1 MTVGYIGD
9 GSNDA
14 LAIRY
19 ADVGIS
25 MKNATIATKSASDMI
40 LLDDS
45 LNGVLEAVKT
55 GRIIFKTV

>member
-14 LAIRY
+14 LAIKY

-25 MKNATIATKSASDMI
+25 MKNATIATKLASDMV
-40 LLDDS
+40 LMEDS
-45 LNGVLEAVKT
+45 INGVL
-55 GRIIFKTV
+55 